1 MCSHDAAVTLGVSEA
16 AVNTLIHRLRKQYSV
31 ALRREVACTVSES
44 GTIDDEIHL
53 LCEALVAAGRHLAQ

>member
-31 ALRREVACTVSES
+31 ALRREVACTVSS
-44 GTIDDEIHL
+44 RNGL
-53 LCEALVAAGRHLAQ
+53 SREACFT